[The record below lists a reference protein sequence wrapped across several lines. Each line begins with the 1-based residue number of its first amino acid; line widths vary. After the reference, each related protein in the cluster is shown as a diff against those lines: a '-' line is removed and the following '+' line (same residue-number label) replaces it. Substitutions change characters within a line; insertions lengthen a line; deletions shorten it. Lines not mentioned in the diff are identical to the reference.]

1 VIRFGTLLTRRL
13 RRADLIALDAALALA
28 LVALCC
34 YAASEQPA
42 SGGTTEPVW
51 LSALTGL
58 LIGGPVAARRRWP
71 VAVAVAVCAAGNAAL
86 LTEIVPDYASA
97 GPAFAIAAAL
107 YLVGVMAGPRR
118 SVAALAGCLT
128 ATAATLIAV
137 GGTGAVTDISFL
149 CLVVAGAWLL
159 GRLVRERRA
168 YAAQAAEQLTQ
179 RAVTDERLRIA
190 REMHDIVA
198 HSMSL
203 IAVKAAVGNH
213 VAEASPAQARE
224 ALQVIET
231 TSRGALVEMRRALG
245 VLRQD
250 AEYAPAPG
258 LAELP
263 ALAERAAAG
272 GVDVELVVEGR
283 AELPEAVGLSVFR
296 IVQEALTNVVKHA
309 APARCRVTVTVNAG
323 EVGVEVTD
331 EGLPAQPPAR
341 AGHGLIGIRERVA
354 MYGGEF
360 AAGPRPKGGF
370 RVKAR
375 LPYGSAA

>member
-1 VIRFGTLLTRRL
+1 MLRLLTHRL
-13 RRADLIALDAALALA
+13 RRADLLALDTALA
-28 LVALCC
+28 LVLVVVCW
-34 YAASEQPA
+34 YAASERPA
-42 SGGTTEPVW
+42 SGSPAEPAW
-51 LSALTGL
+51 LSVLAGV

-71 VAVAVAVCAAGNAAL
+71 VAVAVAVCAAGNVAV
-86 LTEIVPDYASA
+86 LTEIVPDYASG
-97 GPAFAIAAAL
+97 GPAFAIAAVL
-107 YLVGVMAGPRR
+107 YIVGVTVPPRR
-118 SVAALAGCLT
+118 SLATLAACLATTT
-128 ATAATLIAV
+128 ATLVAV
-137 GGTGAVTDISFL
+137 DRTGAVLEIAFFS
-149 CLVVAGAWLL
+149 LVVAVAWLL
-159 GRLVRERRA
+159 GWLVRERRA
-168 YAAQAAEQLTQ
+168 FAAQAAEQFAQ

-224 ALQVIET
+224 ALSVIEA

-245 VLRQD
+245 VLRQE

-258 LAELP
+258 LAELK

-272 GVDVELVVEGR
+272 GVDVDLALDGR

-309 APARCRVTVTVNAG
+309 APARCRVTVTVHSG
-323 EVGVEVTD
+323 EVSIEVTD
-331 EGLPAQPPAR
+331 EGGVVRSPAP

-360 AAGPRPKGGF
+360 AAGPRPEGGF
-370 RVKAR
+370 RVRAR

>member
-1 VIRFGTLLTRRL
+1 
-13 RRADLIALDAALALA
+13 
-28 LVALCC
+28 
-34 YAASEQPA
+34 
-42 SGGTTEPVW
+42 
-51 LSALTGL
+51 
-58 LIGGPVAARRRWP
+58 
-71 VAVAVAVCAAGNAAL
+71 
-86 LTEIVPDYASA
+86 
-97 GPAFAIAAAL
+97 
-107 YLVGVMAGPRR
+107 MANSRR
-118 SVAALAGCLT
+118 SVATLAGCLT
-128 ATAATLIAV
+128 ATAATLVAV
-137 GGTGAVTDISFL
+137 GGTGAVTDISFF

-272 GVDVELVVEGR
+272 GVDVELAVEGR
-283 AELPEAVGLSVFR
+283 AELSEAVGLSVFR

-309 APARCRVTVTVNAG
+309 APARCRVTVTVNSA
-323 EVGVEVTD
+323 EVIIEVTN
-331 EGLPAQPPAR
+331 EGLPGQPPAA
-341 AGHGLIGIRERVA
+341 AGHGLIGIRERIA
-354 MYGGEF
+354 MYAGEF
-360 AAGPRPKGGF
+360 AAGPRPEGGF

>member
-1 VIRFGTLLTRRL
+1 MIRLLTRRL
-13 RRADLIALDAALALA
+13 RRADLIALDAALAVV
-28 LVALCC
+28 LVAICW
-34 YAASEQPA
+34 YAASERPM
-42 SGGTTEPVW
+42 SGGPAEPGW
-51 LSALTGL
+51 LSALAGL
-58 LIGGPVAARRRWP
+58 LVGGPLAARRRWP
-71 VAVAVAVCAAGNAAL
+71 VAVAVAVCAAGN
-86 LTEIVPDYASA
+86 LTVLTGIVPDYASG
-97 GPAFAIAAAL
+97 GPALAIAAAL
-107 YLVGVMAGPRR
+107 YVTGVAVPPRR
-118 SVAALAGCLT
+118 SVAVLAGCLT
-128 ATAATLIAV
+128 ATVATLIAADS
-137 GGTGAVTDISFL
+137 TGAVTDIGFF

-159 GRLVRERRA
+159 GWLVRERRA
-168 YAAQAAEQLTQ
+168 YAAQAAEEFAQ

-224 ALQVIET
+224 ALAVIEA

-258 LAELP
+258 LAELK

-272 GVDVELVVEGR
+272 GVDVELDVDKR

-309 APARCRVTVTVNAG
+309 APARCRVAVTVHSG
-323 EVGVEVTD
+323 EVSIEVTD
-331 EGLPAQPPAR
+331 EGGLVQPVP
-341 AGHGLIGIRERVA
+341 AGHGLIGIRERVT

-360 AAGPRPKGGF
+360 TAGPRLEGGF

-375 LPYGSAA
+375 LPYGSVA

>member
-1 VIRFGTLLTRRL
+1 VIRLLTHRL
-13 RRADLIALDAALALA
+13 RRADLIALDAALAAA
-28 LVALCC
+28 LIAICW
-34 YAASEQPA
+34 YAASERPA
-42 SGGTTEPVW
+42 SGSPAEPAW
-51 LSALTGL
+51 LSVLAGL
-58 LIGGPVAARRRWP
+58 LVGAPVAARRRWP
-71 VAVAVAVCAAGNAAL
+71 VAVAVTVSAAGNLAV
-86 LTEIVPDYASA
+86 LTGIVPDYASG
-97 GPAFAIAAAL
+97 GPAVAIATAL
-107 YLVGVMAGPRR
+107 YIVGVTVPPRR
-118 SVAALAGCLT
+118 SVATLAGCLVT
-128 ATAATLIAV
+128 TTATLIAV
-137 GGTGAVTDISFL
+137 DSTGAVTEIAFF

-159 GRLVRERRA
+159 GWLVRERRA
-168 YAAQAAEQLTQ
+168 YAAQAAEEFAQ

-224 ALQVIET
+224 ALAVIEA

-258 LAELP
+258 LTELT
-263 ALAERAAAG
+263 ALADQAAAG
-272 GVDVELVVEGR
+272 GVDVDLDVDGR
-283 AELPEAVGLSVFR
+283 AELPEAVGLSVYR

-309 APARCRVTVTVNAG
+309 APARCRVAVTVHSG
-323 EVGVEVTD
+323 EVSIDVTD
-331 EGLPAQPPAR
+331 EGGPVEAPAP

-360 AAGPRPKGGF
+360 AAGPRPEGGF
-370 RVKAR
+370 RVRAR
-375 LPYGSAA
+375 LPYGSVA